1 VNGSVLNRLAL
12 ETGDAHFSDV
22 FKSYQNIYTWK
33 VLEECYQVFQNSQ
46 QPSKEYLAIDFLF
59 DIQKHFGIEF
69 KSLDKGTD

>member
-1 VNGSVLNRLAL
+1 MNGSVLNRLAL
-12 ETGDAHFSDV
+12 ETGGADFPDV

-69 KSLDKGTD
+69 TTT